1 VAYGWW
7 TVVRPLLAVAV
18 TSVVMMFAVSGPAN
32 ASHCGGEAT
41 IDRDGGNASSFC
53 HGNQPGVAPG
63 NGGSAGVEEAKWN
76 AYCTAGG
83 EPYQPGG
90 TVVAKAVYRLDES
103 GVRGINAPLSGEY
116 AVFQLNCR
124 RADGTVFIG
133 GFRIFTTTPPVDP
146 EVLRDRARA
155 RINISDPAIGSNPP
169 YGQRPTVVHFETW
182 LWTEDP
188 WEVKHESESAGFVR
202 VDVWARPDN
211 ITWEFGDGGST
222 VCPGPGIA
230 WIPAAD
236 AAGTYCSY
244 TFKHSTA
251 GLPGSATS
259 GSATVTW
266 IFSWAING
274 VGQGDFGSFN
284 AATSFSIQVAEIQ
297 AVESSG

>member
-1 VAYGWW
+1 MRSAARQ
-7 TVVRPLLAVAV
+7 VVLGLIVGAGVLALTPGMA
-18 TSVVMMFAVSGPAN
+18 SAN
-32 ASHCGGEAT
+32 HCGGSGRIDDRGGAAT
-41 IDRDGGNASSFC
+41 YAC
-53 HGNQPGVAPG
+53 HGEVPGAPPG
-63 NGGSAGVEEAKWN
+63 TGGGAGAEEARWN

-274 VGQGDFGSFN
+274 VDQGDFGSFN